1 MESDGESR
9 QRNRRTQTIGK
20 EGITKTEMPEYEL
33 NRKRKI
39 IENQKFLNALL
50 IKPIEPA
57 AKRLRPDEQKHL
69 ASGVKASRS
78 SIAPEEHREYPRTRS
93 ATAAAAPGAA
103 AHQEQQRSSSR
114 SASGAASA
122 AAERQTRVDSLAR
135 STRHSFLVGQK
146 VWARDPQHGEAWWPA
161 TVTAVCP
168 SFRVTWENPQNCDPI
183 FSPADTHNV
192 RERLLCK
199 CGSCTAEMLEDVR
212 ALQEHEVRVKACI
225 SHTGLKSRVEEI
237 RKNSDRWSPTR
248 SLRLPPSLR
257 LSVTLPPSVSPP
269 PRPPPRLHPE
279 SWAAPRRAGALPR
292 GRRA

>member
-1 MESDGESR
+1 MDMESDGESR

-20 EGITKTEMPEYEL
+20 EGITQTETPEYEL

-39 IENQKFLNALL
+39 IENEKVLNAL
-50 IKPIEPA
+50 IKTIEPA
-57 AKRLRPDEQKHL
+57 AKRLLPDEQKHH

-168 SFRVTWENPQNCDPI
+168 FFRVTWENPQNCDPI

-199 CGSCTAEMLEDVR
+199 CGSCTAEMLADDR
-212 ALQEHEVRVKACI
+212 ALQEHEVRVNACI
-225 SHTGLKSRVEEI
+225 SHKTLQGGIEEI
-237 RKNSDRWSPTR
+237 RKNTYR
-248 SLRLPPSLR
+248 
-257 LSVTLPPSVSPP
+257 
-269 PRPPPRLHPE
+269 
-279 SWAAPRRAGALPR
+279 
-292 GRRA
+292 